1 MERGG
6 QKKGVSEMAKKRR
19 KYSAEFKARVAL
31 AAVREQETLAQI
43 AKRYGVHQNMVSK
56 WKKRLLDNITRAFE
70 PELAM
75 GAADTEREAELLKKI
90 GELTMERDFL
100 QSGLDRYR

>member
-1 MERGG
+1 
-6 QKKGVSEMAKKRR
+6 MAKKRR

-70 PELAM
+70 PDLAM
-75 GAADTEREAELLKKI
+75 GGSDTEREAELLKKI

>member
-1 MERGG
+1 
-6 QKKGVSEMAKKRR
+6 MAKKRR

-70 PELAM
+70 SDLAM
-75 GAADTEREAELLKKI
+75 GGSDTEREAELLKKI